1 MDANIGTR
9 RAGPLNATRCFVVV
23 GEHVD
28 VTLPPNTCLVAMEA
42 PEKGFTPNA
51 ELLAQIPYEHGT
63 LTVIALGDY
72 SNGLLHDA
80 ASELGSVLSALGGTV
95 RFHNEP
101 SGLSLLERL
110 WKLSPDM
117 HASILEAALKNAT
130 DKLPKKSTAVARK
143 SEIMPHIDWAL
154 ARTTVGNGVDC
165 LVLAEFAARRL
176 ETTTRYGFASDG
188 SEISVFHTVEV
199 TFTDPQSQKLI
210 TAVARQIP
218 DEMLATPRALL
229 NRIPGTTGALINP
242 AYGTTAI
249 IEQAIRGARS
259 ESVIQNHA
267 FKQIGWRRLA
277 DGKWGYLTPDGA
289 VTSSGLDG
297 SHRAMT
303 ENKIQYRLTEA
314 DVTERPWDFWKSLL
328 DSLAP
333 EVGYPLVG
341 HILAAW
347 AGMQTDVGYAGAL
360 LLHGA
365 PGSGKTTVGSLVGR
379 LINPSMQLGS
389 SMNTFDSSVAAAR
402 AGTAGMESA
411 CVVFDDAREELDLSG
426 KFSKA
431 AEQMRASWEILVRY
445 SYGGAAAAYD
455 KMRPDAGGKGWTNK
469 NGDPS
474 NAVIILVAE
483 RAIPGGR
490 STAER
495 LFPVKISRETVFADG
510 DMKQFEALVGGAA
523 VDGVL
528 FDFLKWCAGERDA
541 RGDGWLKEVR
551 LEARNSLTSH
561 VTDELPPRASEVASF
576 SASGLFLL
584 QAYLESRNGTPME
597 NEPAKT
603 ATQKVISKIQTEHW
617 KSLPADTTTDWLL
630 IVSILKQAVAS
641 GVYKIEA
648 PHPADH
654 VKRPEDNKY
663 RIIGSKYASYDLGRV
678 ISPKNGE
685 PDYLALPPTQ
695 VLEIIRRHNISFYS
709 MTEVKLF
716 EAFAGVGLVQ
726 PSNGRAGKMVRWL
739 PGTSPVVALAIPF
752 SVWTAGDDEF
762 EDPEVA
768 A

>member
-9 RAGPLNATRCFVVV
+9 RAGPLNATRCFVVI
-23 GEHVD
+23 GDHVD

-42 PEKGFTPNA
+42 PEKGFTPNT

-72 SNGLLHDA
+72 SRALLHDA
-80 ASELGSVLSALGGTV
+80 ASELAAVLAALGGTV

-110 WKLSPDM
+110 GKLSPEM

-130 DKLPKKSTAVARK
+130 EKLPKKSTAVARK

-154 ARTTVGNGVDC
+154 ARTTIGTDKDC

-176 ETTTRYGFASDG
+176 ETTTRYGFAPDG

-199 TFTDPQSQKLI
+199 TFTDPQSQKLV

-242 AYGTTAI
+242 AHGTIAI

-259 ESVIQNHA
+259 ESVIHNHA

-289 VTSSGLDG
+289 VTSNGLDD

-303 ENKIQYRLTEA
+303 ENKIQYKLSEA
-314 DVTERPWDFWKSLL
+314 DVGERPWDFWKSLL
-328 DSLAP
+328 DSIAP

-347 AGMQTDVGYAGAL
+347 AGMQTDVGYGGSL

-365 PGSGKTTVGSLVGR
+365 PGSGKSTVSSLVGR
-379 LINPSMQLGS
+379 LINPSTQLGD
-389 SMNTFDSSVAAAR
+389 SMLTFDSSVAAAR
-402 AGTAGMESA
+402 AGTTGMDSSP
-411 CVVFDDAREELDLSG
+411 VVFDDAREELDLSG

-431 AEQMRASWEILVRY
+431 AEQMRASWEILVRF
-445 SYGGAAAAYD
+445 SYGGAAAAYN
-455 KMRPDAGGKGWTNK
+455 KMRPDEAAKGWTNK
-469 NGDPS
+469 NSDPS
-474 NAVIILVAE
+474 NSVIILVAE

-495 LFPVKISRETVFADG
+495 IFPVKIERETVFTDG
-510 DMKQFEALVGGAA
+510 NMKQFETLVGGTA
-523 VDGVL
+523 VNGVL

-551 LEARNSLTSH
+551 LLASNSLTSH
-561 VTDELPPRASEVASF
+561 VVDELPPRASEVASF

-597 NEPAKT
+597 SEPAKT

-617 KSLPADTTTDWLL
+617 KSMQGDATADWLL
-630 IVSILKQAVAS
+630 IVRILKQAVAS
-641 GVYKIEA
+641 GLYKIEA
-648 PHPADH
+648 PHLPGY
-654 VKRPEDNKY
+654 VKRPEDGKY
-663 RIIGSKYASYDLGRV
+663 RIIGAKHGNYDLGRV

-685 PDYLALPPTQ
+685 PDYLALPPTR
-695 VLEIIRRHNISFYS
+695 VLEIIRRHNISFHS
-709 MTEVKLF
+709 MTEVGLF
-716 EAFAGVGLVQ
+716 EAFTPVGLVQ

-739 PGTSPVVALAIPF
+739 AGTSPVVALAIPF
-752 SVWTAGDDEF
+752 TVWTDGDDEF